1 MGAEGEEL
9 EISIVRQELLT
20 QLQHAETQTITYEQS
35 SVVTQRYSYSA
46 ESLPTTEGSGAATC
60 ITFGSLMRATAAV
73 GMDSGAVH
81 VQKIGM
87 DDATGMV
94 RVRIDI
100 EETSKSD
107 EYEQHMPQI
116 NERTANLFDRI
127 CMANGAE

>member
-1 MGAEGEEL
+1 MGAERKEL
-9 EISIVRQELLT
+9 EVSIVRELLT
-20 QLQHAETQTITYEQS
+20 QLQHAETQTITYEQLP
-35 SVVTQRYSYSA
+35 VATQRCSYLA

-94 RVRIDI
+94 CVRIDI
-100 EETSKSD
+100 DTSKSV
-107 EYEQHMPQI
+107 EHEQGTCHG
-116 NERTANLFDRI
+116 RTHS
-127 CMANGAE
+127 